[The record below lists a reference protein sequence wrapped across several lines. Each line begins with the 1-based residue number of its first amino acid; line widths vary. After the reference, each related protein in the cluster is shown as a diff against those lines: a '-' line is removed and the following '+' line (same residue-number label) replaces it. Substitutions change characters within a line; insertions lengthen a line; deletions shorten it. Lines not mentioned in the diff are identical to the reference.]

1 MPYADRECGVVVD
14 ETTESRAE
22 EGPRGVGPTRAT
34 LRKGQAREWRGVTR
48 GQLAPREGDGELGPR
63 FDGVGDRGESIGLRD
78 TGSAHWRAERTDE
91 DLLGEKWGGTAD
103 IFRTSYRV
111 LNKKNHKELE
121 KYKQLNR
128 QTSKQKQFV
137 GNDYTTTVKE
147 CVVFFA
153 TTTVQ
158 QQQKKNNNNN
168 KRWTPYLFL
177 LLLPTNNN
185 KCSQ

>member
-14 ETTESRAE
+14 ETTESRTE

-111 LNKKNHKELE
+111 LNKKK
-121 KYKQLNR
+121 
-128 QTSKQKQFV
+128 
-137 GNDYTTTVKE
+137 
-147 CVVFFA
+147 
-153 TTTVQ
+153 
-158 QQQKKNNNNN
+158 
-168 KRWTPYLFL
+168 
-177 LLLPTNNN
+177 
-185 KCSQ
+185 SQRT